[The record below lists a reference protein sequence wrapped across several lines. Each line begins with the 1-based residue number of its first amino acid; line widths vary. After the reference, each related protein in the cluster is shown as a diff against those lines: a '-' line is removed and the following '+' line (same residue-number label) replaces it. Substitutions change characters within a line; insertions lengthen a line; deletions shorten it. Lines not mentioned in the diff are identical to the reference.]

1 MGFKK
6 ITVQR
11 EIPDSVQHEEKT
23 KASFMLFVRDIPKTK
38 QLGKLKA
45 KDGQDGVSNRN
56 PKETELAVFILGRL
70 EISG

>member
-1 MGFKK
+1 
-6 ITVQR
+6 
-11 EIPDSVQHEEKT
+11 
-23 KASFMLFVRDIPKTK
+23 MLFVRDIPKTK

>member
-1 MGFKK
+1 
-6 ITVQR
+6 
-11 EIPDSVQHEEKT
+11 
-23 KASFMLFVRDIPKTK
+23 MLFVRDIPKTK
-38 QLGKLKA
+38 QLGKLKT